1 MNKDGPTEATTTGN
15 NPEPLHCGY
24 KETFVQEY
32 DGMVSVLVHF
42 VLQGS
47 SLFLFPFWLKGL
59 SFVCLTFLFLV
70 MPDHFRVAWL
80 QLQCFSTTSSSSVFG
95 CVEGVGIYI
104 HCTFY
109 GIS

>member
-1 MNKDGPTEATTTGN
+1 MTQWVGDKWRLKAGPQLGQMNKDGPTEATTTGN

-47 SLFLFPFWLKGL
+47 SLFLFPFWLKDFHL
-59 SFVCLTFLFLV
+59 YV
-70 MPDHFRVAWL
+70 
-80 QLQCFSTTSSSSVFG
+80 
-95 CVEGVGIYI
+95 
-104 HCTFY
+104 
-109 GIS
+109 